1 MAFSLTVSRTVP
13 LSPAVLYRAWTTGL
27 ASWFAEPDSFRLT
40 PAVGAPFFFEVGQ
53 RFADGTPMQRHPH
66 HGRVLTLVPDQL
78 VQLSWVTGPGGT
90 GGAETIVSVRFDR
103 LGDLTHVTLTQT
115 HFATE
120 AARDQ
125 HAKAWPVV
133 LAGMEERLVALAALD
148 AGLAAERVIGVPRE
162 TEAMPPATLIPVRSY
177 PDLAVA
183 TAWLC
188 DVLGARE
195 RRRTAGD
202 RVQYTLGNGAMI
214 AVQWDAASGAASG
227 GRPPATLMVR
237 VDDVDAVYARAVA
250 QGGVSVA
257 APADQPS
264 GERQAVL
271 KDPAGHSWTL
281 TQTLA

>member
-1 MAFSLTVSRTVP
+1 MASSLTVSRTVP
-13 LSPAVLYRAWTTGL
+13 LSPATLYRAWTTGL
-27 ASWFAEPDSFRLT
+27 ASWFAEPDSIRLT

-66 HGRVLTLVPDQL
+66 HGRVLALVPDQL

-90 GGAETIVSVRFDR
+90 SGAETIVAVRFDG
-103 LGDLTHVTLTQT
+103 LGDLTHVTLTHT

-125 HAKAWPVV
+125 HAKAWPMV
-133 LAGMEERLVALAALD
+133 LAGMEERLVALAAVEPPGD
-148 AGLAAERVIGVPRE
+148 TWRE
-162 TEAMPPATLIPVRSY
+162 TDALPAATLVPVRSY

-188 DVLGARE
+188 DVLGARAQ
-195 RRRTAGD
+195 RRAAAD

-214 AVQWDAASGAASG
+214 AAQWDAASGAASG

-237 VDDVDAVYARAVA
+237 VDDVDAVYARAMA
-250 QGGVSVA
+250 HGGVSVA
-257 APADQPS
+257 APADQPD
-264 GERQAVL
+264 GARHAVL

-281 TQTLA
+281 AQARG